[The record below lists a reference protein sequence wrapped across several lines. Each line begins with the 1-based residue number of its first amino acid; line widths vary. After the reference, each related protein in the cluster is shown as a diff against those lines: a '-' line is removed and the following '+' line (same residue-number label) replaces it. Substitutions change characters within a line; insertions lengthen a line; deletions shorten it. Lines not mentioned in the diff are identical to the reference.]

1 MTLKEY
7 FATLPKGAQ
16 KDLAKKL
23 QISTTWMTLVTNGH
37 EVPSVAL
44 AVLIE
49 QVTEGKVTRKELRPD
64 VFA

>member
-37 EVPSVAL
+37 RIPSVPL

-49 QVTEGKVTRKELRPD
+49 QATEGKVTRKELRPD